1 LRETT
6 NEHKTLESNGQPSL
20 ALRVVQ
26 GQ

>member
-1 LRETT
+1 MRETT
-6 NEHKTLESNGQPSL
+6 NEHKTQESNDQPSL